1 MISGVMTVFGR
12 RKVPYMRKFRY
23 LGGNGGARTQCGHY
37 YEEPVEV
44 SGGKKSGHT
53 AAWKT
58 ERYTPEHSILLP
70 DTRWYGNLSL
80 VCAMPRLLI
89 VDDEPSIRRTLKE
102 LMTMQKYDVVEA
114 ENGAEGLRK
123 IEAESFDLVLSDMM
137 MPEMNGMELLKA
149 AKSRWPDIPFVMLTA
164 NATIELAVEAIKEGA
179 YDFVPKPP
187 NLQRFL
193 VTVRNALDAE
203 KLQREHTRMKARL
216 EKIDTSI
223 PPLLGE
229 SPAMKRIKKLLHKA
243 APSEARVLVTGEA
256 GSGKEL
262 IAQWIHH
269 LSVRSSGPFVALNC
283 AAIPAEL
290 IESELFGHEKG
301 AFTGAHKQHI
311 GSFEQADGGTLFLD
325 EVGDMSPG
333 AQAKVLRV
341 LQESQVRRV
350 GGDKAISIDVR
361 VVAATNKNLEEAIE
375 TGEFRDD
382 LFHRLAVIRVESPP
396 LRERL
401 EDIDLLATHFCEQ
414 LSVRNG
420 MPGKYFSD
428 EALHQLRTF
437 PWRGNVRELHNAVER
452 LIVLSDNDEISV
464 DDVDLFANPGKAPQD
479 SIAYLAEQHPR
490 IADFRDAAEAAFLRR
505 KLAAVDGNISRLSE
519 EIDLQR
525 SNIYAKLK
533 KFGIEY

>member
-1 MISGVMTVFGR
+1 
-12 RKVPYMRKFRY
+12 
-23 LGGNGGARTQCGHY
+23 
-37 YEEPVEV
+37 
-44 SGGKKSGHT
+44 
-53 AAWKT
+53 
-58 ERYTPEHSILLP
+58 
-70 DTRWYGNLSL
+70 
-80 VCAMPRLLI
+80 MPRLLI

-102 LMTMQKYDVVEA
+102 LMTIQEYEVVEA
-114 ENGAEGLRK
+114 GNGAEGLRK
-123 IEAESFDLVLSDMM
+123 IEEDTFDLVLSDMM

-149 AKSRWPDIPFVMLTA
+149 AKSRWPELPFVMLTA

-193 VTVRNALDAE
+193 VTVRNALNAD
-203 KLQREHTRMKARL
+203 KLQREHSRMKARL

-223 PPLLGE
+223 APLLGE
-229 SPAMKRIKKLLHKA
+229 SAAMKRIKKLLEKA

-262 IAQWIHH
+262 IAQWVHH
-269 LSVRSSGPFVALNC
+269 LSDRREGPFIALNC
-283 AAIPAEL
+283 AAIPGEL

-325 EVGDMSPG
+325 EVGDMSST

-341 LQESQVRRV
+341 LQESQLRRV
-350 GGDKAISIDVR
+350 GGDKAINIDVR

-375 TGEFRDD
+375 TGAFRDD
-382 LFHRLAVIRVESPP
+382 LFHRLAVIRIESPP
-396 LRERL
+396 LRERT

-420 MPGKYFSD
+420 MPGKHFSKG
-428 EALHQLRTF
+428 ALQLLRTF

-452 LIVLSDNDEISV
+452 LIVLSDEDEIGAE
-464 DDVDLFANPGKAPQD
+464 DVELFANPGKAPQD
-479 SIAYLAEQHPR
+479 SIAYLAGQHPK

-505 KLAAVDGNISRLSE
+505 RLAECEGNISRLSD
-519 EIDLQR
+519 EIELQR

-533 KFGIEY
+533 KFGIPY